1 LCYDKG
7 IIKKEVPFMG
17 MKDKKLAREIA
28 EQRMIMIA
36 PLLGLPL
43 LSEIYYEKRREISE
57 NFELS
62 TRTIQRYVDAYNE
75 SGIDGLEP
83 KGRVPE
89 QNPVISKEILEE
101 AIRLRREMPS
111 RSVPTIIKILELEG
125 KVEPD
130 VLKRSTLQKALAKMG
145 YSSAMMKVYQDNGY
159 ASQRFARVHRCDLWQ
174 GDLKFGPSLNIGG
187 KVQPTYMSCLID
199 DATRYIIH
207 AQFYGDME
215 QTIVE
220 DTLKKGIQKY
230 GTPRRI
236 YFDNGSQYRTHWMKR
251 ACGLLGIRLLYAKPR
266 NPQGKGKQER
276 FNLTVDSFIDEVG
289 LNPPES
295 IEELNKL
302 FNAWLSECYQNKVH
316 SALGVTPE
324 TAFKSDSM
332 PLYYPDEAIL
342 ASAFLHCETRKVNKS
357 GCISFMGKDYDVG
370 ILYAGQTVDVVYD
383 PQNIAKVRIEPKS
396 HEPFYA
402 EPAKIGTHVAKK
414 PTRAEIER
422 IPTDSS
428 RLLDAVRKTADER
441 ERRAVISYSIAM
453 GGDEDV

>member
-1 LCYDKG
+1 
-7 IIKKEVPFMG
+7 MG

>member
-1 LCYDKG
+1 
-7 IIKKEVPFMG
+7 MG

-43 LSEIYYEKRREISE
+43 LSEIYYDKRREISE
-57 NFELS
+57 NCELS

-332 PLYYPDEAIL
+332 PLNYPDEAIL

>member
-1 LCYDKG
+1 
-7 IIKKEVPFMG
+7 MG

-174 GDLKFGPSLNIGG
+174 GDIKFGPSLNIGG

-332 PLYYPDEAIL
+332 PLNYPDEAIL

>member
-1 LCYDKG
+1 
-7 IIKKEVPFMG
+7 MG

-83 KGRVPE
+83 KGRVKE

-332 PLYYPDEAIL
+332 PLNYPDEAIL

>member
-1 LCYDKG
+1 
-7 IIKKEVPFMG
+7 MG

-89 QNPVISKEILEE
+89 QNPVISKEILED

-332 PLYYPDEAIL
+332 PLNYPDEAIL

>member
-1 LCYDKG
+1 
-7 IIKKEVPFMG
+7 MG

-101 AIRLRREMPS
+101 AILLRREMPS

-332 PLYYPDEAIL
+332 PLNYPDEAIL

>member
-1 LCYDKG
+1 
-7 IIKKEVPFMG
+7 MG

-332 PLYYPDEAIL
+332 PLNYPDEAIL

-428 RLLDAVRKTADER
+428 RLLDAVIKTADER

>member
-1 LCYDKG
+1 
-7 IIKKEVPFMG
+7 MG

-187 KVQPTYMSCLID
+187 KVQPTYISCLID

-332 PLYYPDEAIL
+332 PLNYPDEAIL

-428 RLLDAVRKTADER
+428 RLLDAVIKTADER

>member
-1 LCYDKG
+1 
-7 IIKKEVPFMG
+7 MG

-101 AIRLRREMPS
+101 AILLRREMPS

-159 ASQRFARVHRCDLWQ
+159 ASQRFARIHRCDLWQ

-332 PLYYPDEAIL
+332 PLNYPDEAIL

>member
-1 LCYDKG
+1 
-7 IIKKEVPFMG
+7 MG

-28 EQRMIMIA
+28 EQRMVMIA

-43 LSEIYYEKRREISE
+43 LSESYYEKRREISKE
-57 NFELS
+57 CEVS
-62 TRTIQRYVDAYNE
+62 ARTLQRYVDAYNE

-89 QNPVISKEILEE
+89 QNPVITKEILAE

-111 RSVPTIIKILELEG
+111 RSVPTIIQILELEG
-125 KVEPD
+125 KVGPD

-145 YSSAMMKVYQDNGY
+145 YSTSMMKMYQDNGY

-174 GDLKFGPSLNIGG
+174 GDIKYGPTLKIDG

-207 AQFYGDME
+207 AQFYCDME

-230 GTPRRI
+230 GAPRRI

-276 FNLTVDSFIDEVG
+276 FNHTVDSFIDEIG

-295 IEELNKL
+295 IEELNRL
-302 FNAWLSECYQNKVH
+302 FNAWLSECYHNKVH
-316 SALGVTPE
+316 SALDITPE

-383 PQNIAKVRIEPKS
+383 PQNIAKVRIEPKN

-402 EPAKIGTHVAKK
+402 EPAKVGTHVAKK
-414 PTRAEIER
+414 PTREAHTVHPKHTYR
-422 IPTDSS
+422 YALQNSS
-428 RLLDAVRKTADER
+428 ECRDTRQA
-441 ERRAVISYSIAM
+441 
-453 GGDEDV
+453 

>member
-1 LCYDKG
+1 
-7 IIKKEVPFMG
+7 MG

-28 EQRMIMIA
+28 EQRMVMIA
-36 PLLGLPL
+36 PLLSLPL
-43 LSEIYYEKRREISE
+43 LSESYYEKRREISE
-57 NFELS
+57 DLEVS
-62 TRTIQRYVDAYNE
+62 TRTIQRYVDAYKE

-83 KGRVPE
+83 KGRIPE
-89 QNPVISKEILEE
+89 QNPVISKEILAE

-111 RSVPTIIKILELEG
+111 RSVPTIIQILELEG

-145 YSSAMMKVYQDNGY
+145 YSSSMMKVYQDNGY
-159 ASQRFARVHRCDLWQ
+159 ASQRFERVHRCDLWQ
-174 GDLKFGPSLNIGG
+174 GDIKYGPTLKIGG

-230 GTPRRI
+230 GAPRRI

-276 FNLTVDSFIDEVG
+276 FNHTVDSFIDEIG

-295 IEELNKL
+295 IEELNRL
-302 FNAWLSECYQNKVH
+302 FNAWLSECYHNKVH

-402 EPAKIGTHVAKK
+402 EPAKVGTHVAKK
-414 PTRAEIER
+414 PTRAESER
-422 IPTDSS
+422 IQTDSS
-428 RLLDAVRKTADER
+428 RLLDAVSKTADER
-441 ERRAVISYSIAM
+441 ERRAVISYSSALA
-453 GGDEDV
+453 GDEDV